1 MTWFDIVVIVVLLV
15 SALAGFVRGGA
26 REIVTL
32 VAFTLSAL
40 VAALLLPFS
49 GPMFRKMIDPDWVG
63 TVMAA
68 VVVFVVAYLLIRLL
82 GAWVSQKLQT
92 SERLGGVDRM
102 VGLSFGVVRALVLL
116 GFLHLLFAATTPVER
131 QPHWFRGA
139 TFYPVTRGAAKAIQ
153 AVVPKGAKVADRVA
167 PKVEQSVRRGATDR
181 PQSPSKG
188 PRGYDQGQRQ
198 SMDALVERSR

>member
-1 MTWFDIVVIVVLLV
+1 MTWYDVVVIVVLLV

-40 VAALLLPFS
+40 LSALLLPFT
-49 GPMFRKMIDPDWVG
+49 GPLFRKMIDPDWVG
-63 TVMAA
+63 TVAA
-68 VVVFVVAYLLIRLL
+68 GVVVFVLAYLLIRLA
-82 GAWVSQKLQT
+82 GAWVSQKLQQT
-92 SERLGGVDRM
+92 ERLGGVDRT
-102 VGLSFGVVRALVLL
+102 VGLGFGVVRALVLL
-116 GFLHLLFAATTPVER
+116 GFMHLVFAATTPIDR

-139 TFYPVTRGAAKAIQ
+139 TFYPVTATAAKAIQ
-153 AVVPKGAKVADRVA
+153 ALLPKGARVADRVA

-188 PRGYDQGQRQ
+188 PAAYDEGQRQ
-198 SMDALVERSR
+198 SMDALVEKSR

>member
-1 MTWFDIVVIVVLLV
+1 MTWYDVVVIVVLLV

-40 VAALLLPFS
+40 VSALLLPFT

-63 TVMAA
+63 TVAA
-68 VVVFVVAYLLIRLL
+68 GVVVFVVAYLVIRLA
-82 GAWVSQKLQT
+82 GAWVSQKLQQ
-92 SERLGGVDRM
+92 SDRLGGVDRT
-102 VGLSFGVVRALVLL
+102 VGLGFGVVRALVLL
-116 GFLHLLFAATTPVER
+116 GFMHLVFAATTPINR

-139 TFYPVTRGAAKAIQ
+139 TFYPLTATSAKAIQ
-153 AVVPKGAKVADRVA
+153 ALLPKGARVADGVA
-167 PKVEQSVRRGATDR
+167 PKVEQSVRRGATDG

-188 PRGYDQGQRQ
+188 PATYDEGQRR
-198 SMDALVERSR
+198 SMDALVEKSR